1 MIKTRMLNYVDS
13 DINIRLIEEEI
24 NMIYVIISN
33 LIIVLMTLLAAG
45 MSGNIIL
52 TFLIGGGL
60 LISVTAGYVK
70 DGEDKLVL
78 ILQFFLAVLFVLCF
92 GKWWGCF
99 IFVIFFWS
107 GSSQLFLMSNVALL
121 AEIIIDFERM
131 NSSIGRMQ
139 QITAIILLRF
149 LILNI
154 VVSLMVFVRYLI
166 RREENKKREARR
178 IIREYSLSELH
189 EIEKNKELTKQS
201 YNIDRQARLIERENI
216 SRNIHNSVGHS
227 ITAAIMTL
235 DAADMLFDKNPEAA
249 HDKMLDATTRIRG
262 SLNSIRSAVR
272 ALDDEKKDISIN
284 DLICYFDNIIDSFL
298 MDTEREC
305 DRMYEVYDKGM
316 MIQREHAEFLTG
328 ALEECFTN
336 GVKHGSANHFTVK
349 LSGDSAHLRLDVK
362 DNGKSGFNV
371 DNQNELIEN
380 GFGIKKII
388 SYAKRCGGTTEFRN
402 ENGFISVIELPIE
415 RKI

>member
-1 MIKTRMLNYVDS
+1 
-13 DINIRLIEEEI
+13 
-24 NMIYVIISN
+24 MIYVIISN

>member
-1 MIKTRMLNYVDS
+1 M
-13 DINIRLIEEEI
+13 IEEEI

-121 AEIIIDFERM
+121 ADIIIDFERM

-235 DAADMLFDKNPEAA
+235 DAADMLFDKNPKAA

-272 ALDDEKKDISIN
+272 ALDDEEKDISIN

-305 DRMYEVYDKGM
+305 DRLYEVYDKGM

-402 ENGFISVIELPIE
+402 ENGFISVIELPIDI
-415 RKI
+415 K

>member
-1 MIKTRMLNYVDS
+1 MIRTRMLNYVDS

-33 LIIVLMTLLAAG
+33 LIIALMTLLAAG

-99 IFVIFFWS
+99 IFVIFFWP

-121 AEIIIDFERM
+121 AETIIDFERM

-272 ALDDEKKDISIN
+272 ALDEEKKDISVN

-305 DRMYEVYDKGM
+305 DRMYEIFDREM
-316 MIQREHAEFLTG
+316 MIQREHTEFLTG

-336 GVKHGSANHFTVK
+336 GVKHGNANQFTVK
-349 LSGDSAHLRLDVK
+349 LLGDSAHLRLEVK
-362 DNGKSGFNV
+362 DNGKSEFN
-371 DNQNELIEN
+371 DGNKNELIEN
-380 GFGIKKII
+380 GFGVKKII
-388 SYAKRCGGTTEFRN
+388 SYVKHCGGMAEFRN
-402 ENGFISVIELPIE
+402 ENGFISVIELPIDV
-415 RKI
+415 K

>member
-1 MIKTRMLNYVDS
+1 V
-13 DINIRLIEEEI
+13 IEEEI

-121 AEIIIDFERM
+121 ADIIIDFERM

-235 DAADMLFDKNPEAA
+235 DAADMLFDKNPKAA

-272 ALDDEKKDISIN
+272 ALDDEEKDISIN

-305 DRMYEVYDKGM
+305 DRLYEVYDKGM

-402 ENGFISVIELPIE
+402 ENGFISVIELPIDI
-415 RKI
+415 K